1 MIKTRHKLNIS
12 ILYGG
17 ASTEHK
23 ISIQSGL
30 AIAEAMKDRYNLDMI
45 NLDSEIYNAPQLLV
59 GSDLVFNALHGGDG
73 ENGSIQSFLDLHHI
87 PYTGSGAK
95 PCKIAIDK
103 NITKLISKFVD
114 IQTPNWILLKRNQYT
129 GMQLHDNQPSK
140 FSYPYVVKPSSE
152 GSTFGLTIVKEES
165 ELKEAI
171 SHASEYGDE
180 ILIEEFIPGRELAVG
195 ILGNKPL
202 PVVEIK
208 PSHGLYDYECKY
220 TEGLSEYFVPAELS
234 DSLERSLSEDA
245 LKLYKTIGCRH
256 YARADFRLNEAG
268 EHYLLEINTLPGMTS
283 TSLLPK
289 AAKAAGL
296 EFPDLI
302 DTIIKLA
309 NLDKE

>member
-1 MIKTRHKLNIS
+1 MIKTGHKLNIS

-23 ISIQSGL
+23 ISIQTGL
-30 AIAEAMKDRYNLDMI
+30 AIAEAIKDRYNLDMI
-45 NLDSEIYNAPQLLV
+45 NLDSEIYNAPHLLV

-95 PCKIAIDK
+95 PCKIAMDK
-103 NITKLISKFVD
+103 NITKLIAKSVD
-114 IQTPNWILLKRNQYT
+114 IQTPNWILLKRNQHT
-129 GMQLHDNQPSK
+129 GMQLHYNQPSK

-152 GSTFGLTIVKEES
+152 GSTFGLTIVKEKS
-165 ELKEAI
+165 ELEEAI

-180 ILIEEFIPGRELAVG
+180 ILIEEFIPGRELTVG

-202 PVVEIK
+202 PIVEIK
-208 PSHGLYDYECKY
+208 PSHDLYDYECKY
-220 TEGLSEYFVPAELS
+220 TEGMSEYFVPAELS

-245 LKLYKTIGCRH
+245 LKIYKTIGCRH

-302 DTIIKLA
+302 DTIIKIA
-309 NLDKE
+309 SMD

>member
-1 MIKTRHKLNIS
+1 MNIS

-17 ASTEHK
+17 TSTEHN
-23 ISIQSGL
+23 ISIQTGL
-30 AIAEAMKDRYNLDMI
+30 AIAEAIKDRYNLDMI
-45 NLDSEIYNAPQLLV
+45 NLESEIYNAPQLLV

-95 PCKIAIDK
+95 PCKIAMDK
-103 NITKLISKFVD
+103 NITKLIAKSVD
-114 IQTPNWILLKRNQYT
+114 IQTPNWILLKRNQHT

-140 FSYPYVVKPSSE
+140 FSYPYVVKPSCE

-165 ELKEAI
+165 ELEEAI

-180 ILIEEFIPGRELAVG
+180 ILIEEFIPGRELTVG

-208 PSHGLYDYECKY
+208 PSHDLYDYECKY
-220 TEGLSEYFVPAELS
+220 TEGMSEYFVPAELS
-234 DSLERSLSEDA
+234 DALIRSLSEDA
-245 LKLYKTIGCRH
+245 LKIYKTIGCRH

-302 DTIIKLA
+302 DTIIKIA
-309 NLDKE
+309 SMD

>member
-1 MIKTRHKLNIS
+1 LIKTGHKLNIS

-17 ASTEHK
+17 ASTEHN
-23 ISIQSGL
+23 ISIQTGL
-30 AIAEAMKDRYNLDMI
+30 AIAEAIKDRYNLDMI

-95 PCKIAIDK
+95 PCKIAMDK
-103 NITKLISKFVD
+103 NITKLIAKSVD
-114 IQTPNWILLKRNQYT
+114 IQTPNWILLKRNQHT

-180 ILIEEFIPGRELAVG
+180 ILIEEFIPGRELTVG

-208 PSHGLYDYECKY
+208 PSHDLYDYECKY
-220 TEGLSEYFVPAELS
+220 TEGMSEYFVPAELS

-245 LKLYKTIGCRH
+245 LKIYKTIGCRH
-256 YARADFRLNEAG
+256 YARVDFRLNEAG

-302 DTIIKLA
+302 DTIIKIA
-309 NLDKE
+309 SMD